1 MELFFLLE
9 TLFETTESTS
19 ITIPNN
25 TMENVLIGLHVMQTK
40 VNLPQ
45 MQSQLSNDELR
56 TLKNQGL
63 VKNFKLVF
71 V

>member
-9 TLFETTESTS
+9 TLFETIESTS

-45 MQSQLSNDELR
+45 MQSQLLNDELR

-63 VKNFKLVF
+63 VKNFELVF